1 MEFNILGLSFFENWG
16 NKIFY
21 YSDFILI
28 LSIHQKKIFGKKIL
42 PFRNSDSN
50 ETAGDYTSQDCTNYD
65 GTAYY
70 DETTNF
76 RASFSTSSKICPP
89 SKISP
94 SKILFAKIFSTSR

>member
-21 YSDFILI
+21 YSVFILN
-28 LSIHQKKIFGKKIL
+28 LSTYKKNLAKKIL